1 MGNAGAGDA
10 GAGVAG
16 AGDAVVP
23 VMQVPADAG
32 AGDAGAGDHRLG
44 VVRHVLA
51 QLDIRRSSNVLRDRE
66 RQASAWVG
74 AGSNAR
80 YAPIG
85 IQMRLHLPLA
95 RDGLLRGRSGMS
107 LPNAK
112 LQ

>member
-1 MGNAGAGDA
+1 MQ
-10 GAGVAG
+10 
-16 AGDAVVP
+16 VP
-23 VMQVPADAG
+23 VMQVPVTIVSESSG
-32 AGDAGAGDHRLG
+32 MS
-44 VVRHVLA
+44 
-51 QLDIRRSSNVLRDRE
+51 QLDVRRSSNVLRDRE